1 MKIKFFFWI
10 NTFFSVLYLFWRIFF
25 TIPFRAG
32 ALSVVCG
39 IILLIFEALGMVEA
53 FVHFTNMNTDHNY
66 KVPDVPKERFPHID
80 VYISTYSEEPE
91 LLYKTINGCKNM
103 DYPDKSKVHVYLCDD
118 NRRPEME
125 ELAKKMGVN
134 YLKRANNIGAKA
146 GNLNH
151 ALAHSTS
158 PYVVTFD
165 ADMIP
170 QKRFLMQLVPYLV
183 DAEMKN
189 EGKSEEE
196 KVKIG
201 FIQSPQNFTILIC
214 SSSIF
219 SRRTEFRTSR
229 IISTR
234 IFRLP
239 EPRVTVLFTVVQI
252 LLLQGKLLRALEDS
266 IQRLLQRT
274 LLQVS

>member
-1 MKIKFFFWI
+1 MKIKICFWI
-10 NTFFSVLYLFWRIFF
+10 NTFFSVLYLVWRIFF

-32 ALSVVCG
+32 ALSVACG
-39 IILLIFEALGMVEA
+39 VILLVFEALGMVEA
-53 FVHFTNMNTDHNY
+53 LVHFMNMHTAHDY
-66 KVPDVPKERFPHID
+66 KVPDVPKDRFPHID

-151 ALAHSTS
+151 ALANSTS

-170 QKRFLMQLVPYLV
+170 QKRF
-183 DAEMKN
+183 
-189 EGKSEEE
+189 
-196 KVKIG
+196 
-201 FIQSPQNFTILIC
+201 
-214 SSSIF
+214 
-219 SRRTEFRTSR
+219 
-229 IISTR
+229 
-234 IFRLP
+234 
-239 EPRVTVLFTVVQI
+239 
-252 LLLQGKLLRALEDS
+252 
-266 IQRLLQRT
+266 
-274 LLQVS
+274 